1 MNDVATQTE
10 KHTSDAAVLWPT
22 DAHQLITNDH
32 VYAAANCE
40 NKLKKKNLLLSV
52 VSVIIFTYCSLW
64 FKLER
69 LNRQHDFAP

>member
-1 MNDVATQTE
+1 MNDVAAQTE
-10 KHTSDAAVLWPT
+10 KHTSDAAVLWPA

-40 NKLKKKNLLLSV
+40 NKLKKNVLLSV
-52 VSVIIFTYCSLW
+52 VSVIIFTYGSLG

-69 LNRQHDFAP
+69 SDGRHDFAP